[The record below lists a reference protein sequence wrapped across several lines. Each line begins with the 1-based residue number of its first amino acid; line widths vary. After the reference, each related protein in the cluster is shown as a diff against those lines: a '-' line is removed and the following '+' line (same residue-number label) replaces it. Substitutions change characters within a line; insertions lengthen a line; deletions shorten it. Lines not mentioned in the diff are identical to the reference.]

1 MNRWGHRRGFVM
13 KNNHM
18 TICNRVGCAQQHV
31 MITAGHSEQRL
42 PLLVA
47 TVSHLRVEGLAVDV
61 VEVSR
66 AHLLRQRARPAQEPP
81 RVVRQRLG
89 AAARPAPRKAK
100 SLPHLDPPVAAVEQ
114 HAGAAD
120 YVADDAVADVQRRDA
135 QHPERREAQQRER
148 DGVHVGVAEHA
159 EEGAR
164 QGEAPGRRRVAAAIE
179 HAAGPLGLDHDVPSG
194 GGVHL

>member
-1 MNRWGHRRGFVM
+1 MKNAAAFFRITILDLNHYDLMNRWGHRRGFVM

-47 TVSHLRVEGLAVDV
+47 TVTHLRVEGLAVDV

-66 AHLLRQRARPAQEPP
+66 AHLLRQR
-81 RVVRQRLG
+81 
-89 AAARPAPRKAK
+89 
-100 SLPHLDPPVAAVEQ
+100 
-114 HAGAAD
+114 
-120 YVADDAVADVQRRDA
+120 
-135 QHPERREAQQRER
+135 
-148 DGVHVGVAEHA
+148 DGVHVGVAEHS